1 MAVAEAEPLI
11 RLRIL
16 NDEFLPDYGG
26 RLRAGTAVEVDQK
39 TANRWLQKHIALP
52 AEIGDMTLRE
62 QKLAQIAALQAEADE
77 LEELATAP
85 VTPRRGR
92 PPGVRPT
99 AELRSES

>member
-1 MAVAEAEPLI
+1 MAVLEADPNVRV
-11 RLRIL
+11 RLV
-16 NDEFLPDYGG
+16 NDEFIGEHGG

-39 TANRWLQKHIALP
+39 TAQRWINKGIALP

-77 LEELATAP
+77 LKEMATAP
-85 VTPRRGR
+85 VAVRRGR

-99 AELRSES
+99 AELSE

>member
-1 MAVAEAEPLI
+1 MAVAESEPLV

-16 NDEFLPDYGG
+16 NDEFLPDHGG

-39 TANRWLQKHIALP
+39 TANRWLQKRIALP
-52 AEIGDMTLRE
+52 AEIGDLTLRE

-85 VTPRRGR
+85 VRIKRGR

-99 AELRSES
+99 AELQGAS